1 MAQRKATASPVNTFF
16 TGAASP
22 RLELPPVLKKMTL
35 LSAEWQQCL
44 QFHDISRNNETGCK
58 NQPSFLYNLSLSLS
72 RSPLDL
78 ICTSYCMILYA
89 YVYTYSPSD
98 LDILT
103 LYYRLHHHVNIYLS
117 AVMQR
122 LAGQ

>member
-44 QFHDISRNNETGCK
+44 QFHEISRNNETGCK
-58 NQPSFLYNLSLSLS
+58 NQPSFFYNLSLSLSLS

-78 ICTSYCMILYA
+78 ICTSDCMILYA

-103 LYYRLHHHVNIYLS
+103 LHYRQHHHVNIYLP
-117 AVMQR
+117 
-122 LAGQ
+122 